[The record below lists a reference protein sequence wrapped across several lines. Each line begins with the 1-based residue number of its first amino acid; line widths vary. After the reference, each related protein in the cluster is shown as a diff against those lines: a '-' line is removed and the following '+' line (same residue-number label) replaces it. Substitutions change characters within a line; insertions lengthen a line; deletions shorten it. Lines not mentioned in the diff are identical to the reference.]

1 MEEALV
7 TVIVPIYNG
16 EKTIERCLCSIRNQ
30 TYKNLE
36 VIVVND
42 GSTDH
47 TDQILRK
54 FEETDLRFR
63 VIRKENTGVS
73 DSRNAAIMQARGK
86 YLQFVDGDDWIV
98 SDATRSFVEAAEE
111 KCCDMVISDF
121 SRVVG
126 HMVTHKGDIPVSGS
140 ISRKQYAE
148 YMMKA
153 PANFYYGVLW
163 NKFFRTDIVREQ
175 GLLCSTQLDWCEDF
189 QFNMEYLKYARN
201 IFVLQ
206 KPLYYYVKTKGS
218 LVDTKIDFAVTVRT
232 KRILFDYYKELYQS
246 LDLYEKNKLR
256 IQTFFID
263 FARDKRR
270 KEDTARLAW
279 GKDENINSVY
289 RYRRRA

>member
-30 TYKNLE
+30 TYRNIE
-36 VIVVND
+36 VLVVND

-47 TDQILRK
+47 TERILEK
-54 FEETDLRFR
+54 FEKNDARFR

-73 DSRNAAIMQARGK
+73 DSRNAAIREARGK

-98 SDATRSFVEAAEE
+98 SDATQSLVRAAEE
-111 KCCDMVISDF
+111 NGCDMVISDF
-121 SRVVG
+121 YRVVG
-126 HMVTHKGDIPVSGS
+126 HMIRHKGDIPVSGS
-140 ISRKQYAE
+140 ISRREYAE

-163 NKFFRTDIVREQ
+163 NKFFRTDIVRDK
-175 GLLCSTQLDWCEDF
+175 GLLCSTALDWCEDF
-189 QFNMEYLKYARN
+189 QFNMEYLQYASD
-201 IFVLQ
+201 ICVLQ

-232 KRILFDYYKELYQS
+232 KRILFDYYKELYRS

-256 IQTFFID
+256 IQTFFIA
-263 FARDKRR
+263 FARDKDAGEKKR
-270 KEDTARLAW
+270 KEDTARLA
-279 GKDENINSVY
+279 
-289 RYRRRA
+289 